1 MGFSYSPRPEIQFLP
16 GPTCLGLLP
25 IFVALLENSV
35 EDYGFQ
41 SSGDLPNSMHLWGF
55 HVLTAGRIDH

>member
-1 MGFSYSPRPEIQFLP
+1 LK
-16 GPTCLGLLP
+16 LP

-41 SSGDLPNSMHLWGF
+41 SSGGIEMPCEVDLF
-55 HVLTAGRIDH
+55 KQVLQFLDKDEKKYIWEVRAE